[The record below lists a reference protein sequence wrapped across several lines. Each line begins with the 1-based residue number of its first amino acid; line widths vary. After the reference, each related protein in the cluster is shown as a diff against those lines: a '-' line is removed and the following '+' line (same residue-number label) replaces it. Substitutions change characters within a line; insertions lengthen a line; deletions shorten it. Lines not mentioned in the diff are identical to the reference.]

1 MSNFKTFR
9 WYTPDKIPTNLKRP
23 ILCVTRNN
31 KLCVFR
37 YENERWTERCHFLKY
52 MTFEKVV
59 QHYGIKY
66 WVYQDELLLNDSE
79 I

>member
-37 YENERWTERCHFLKY
+37 YENDKWVERWSWLRYK
-52 MTFEKVV
+52 TFEKVA

-66 WVYQDELLLNDSE
+66 WVYQDELLLD
-79 I
+79 

>member
-1 MSNFKTFR
+1 MNNFKTFK
-9 WYTPDKIPTNLKRP
+9 WNTADKLPTNLRRP

-37 YENERWTERCHFLKY
+37 YENDKWIERWCWLRY
-52 MTFEKVV
+52 GTFEKVV

-66 WVYQDELLLNDSE
+66 WVYQDELLLD
-79 I
+79 

>member
-9 WYTPDKIPTNLKRP
+9 WYTPDKIPSNLKRP

-37 YENERWTERCHFLKY
+37 YENDKWVERWSWLRY
-52 MTFEKVV
+52 GRFEKVV

-66 WVYQDELLLNDSE
+66 WVYQDELLLND
-79 I
+79 

>member
-37 YENERWTERCHFLKY
+37 YENKQWAERCHFMKY
-52 MTFEKVV
+52 RTKEKIV

-66 WVYQDELLLNDSE
+66 WIYQDELLLD
-79 I
+79 

>member
-1 MSNFKTFR
+1 MSNFKTFG

-37 YENERWTERCHFLKY
+37 YENDKWVERW
-52 MTFEKVV
+52 
-59 QHYGIKY
+59 
-66 WVYQDELLLNDSE
+66 S
-79 I
+79 

>member
-1 MSNFKTFR
+1 MSNFKTFG

-37 YENERWTERCHFLKY
+37 YENDKWVERWSWLRY
-52 MTFEKVV
+52 GTFEKVV

-66 WVYQDELLLNDSE
+66 WVYQDELLLD
-79 I
+79 

>member
-23 ILCVTRNN
+23 ILCVTKNN
-31 KLCVFR
+31 KLCIFR
-37 YENERWTERCHFLKY
+37 YENDKWVERWSWFRY
-52 MTFEKVV
+52 DTFEKVV

-66 WVYQDELLLNDSE
+66 WVYQDELLLD
-79 I
+79 